1 MMQAVA
7 WEYVDSRNVA
17 WMIHGQ
23 HSRDKRVYCVRNNEG
38 VGMLDQDQ
46 SVLCVRSNE
55 CVGMFDPDQ
64 SFLEERGISRWP
76 EIVRAKWRDVV
87 KTAGKAVR

>member
-1 MMQAVA
+1 MLQAVA

-23 HSRDKRVYCVRNNEG
+23 HSRDKRVYCVR
-38 VGMLDQDQ
+38 
-46 SVLCVRSNE
+46 SNE
-55 CVGMFDPDQ
+55 FVGMFDPDQ

-87 KTAGKAVR
+87 KTAQQNAARKAVR